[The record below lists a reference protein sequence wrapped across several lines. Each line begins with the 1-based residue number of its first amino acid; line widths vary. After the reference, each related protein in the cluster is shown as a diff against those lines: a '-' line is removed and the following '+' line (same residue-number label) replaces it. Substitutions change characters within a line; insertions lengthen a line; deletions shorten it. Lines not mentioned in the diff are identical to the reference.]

1 MVGAEG
7 VAGDFAVADGDKNKK
22 KGGERRCHLEEVGLA
37 GEVVGVEDLAEVGVE
52 DLAEVGVEVGLAGV
66 VVGAGA
72 LAGVGLGMACPTVIL
87 MGDTDL
93 ATHIMVM
100 VHHHP
105 MATSHGKSV

>member
-37 GEVVGVEDLAEVGVE
+37 GEVVGVE

>member
-1 MVGAEG
+1 M
-7 VAGDFAVADGDKNKK
+7 ADGDKNKK

-37 GEVVGVEDLAEVGVE
+37 GEVVGAEDLAE
-52 DLAEVGVEVGLAGV
+52 AGVEV
-66 VVGAGA
+66 